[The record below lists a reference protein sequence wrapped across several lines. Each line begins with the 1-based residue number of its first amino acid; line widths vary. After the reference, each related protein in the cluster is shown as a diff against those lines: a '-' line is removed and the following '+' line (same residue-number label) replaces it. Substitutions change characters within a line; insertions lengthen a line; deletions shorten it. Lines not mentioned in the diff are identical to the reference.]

1 MRTGAA
7 FTAALT
13 FCLGGWFVGLANA
26 LGETE
31 AKDCAVAIAGSS
43 VEASSISNVCGV
55 PPELLAAIVEEFT
68 QARKAYQDTNQTL
81 QELADERKRTVEG
94 VRQAFDLTNGQI
106 RAAFEI
112 LGERNIPTEQLASKL
127 VEIATKFKDLQTGA
141 QGQPGDTAE
150 IIALRS
156 QAEAA
161 VKAGNLDIADALLAE
176 IDDKQAQFQS
186 DLAANRATTLARRG
200 DVALTRLRYA
210 EAAKHFAEAA
220 RTLPPGVE
228 YSAKQRDYLT
238 REASAL
244 YRQGDEFG
252 DNAALLAAI
261 ERRQLLLKMVPR
273 AALPLDWAKTQNHLG
288 NALAS
293 ARRAREWYGAARG
306 GRCCL
311 PRCA

>member
-1 MRTGAA
+1 MTVHQPSV
-7 FTAALT
+7 
-13 FCLGGWFVGLANA
+13 FVL
-26 LGETE
+26 
-31 AKDCAVAIAGSS
+31 
-43 VEASSISNVCGV
+43 
-55 PPELLAAIVEEFT
+55 
-68 QARKAYQDTNQTL
+68 
-81 QELADERKRTVEG
+81 
-94 VRQAFDLTNGQI
+94 
-106 RAAFEI
+106 
-112 LGERNIPTEQLASKL
+112 
-127 VEIATKFKDLQTGA
+127 
-141 QGQPGDTAE
+141 QGQPGDSAE

-161 VKAGNLDIADALLAE
+161 VKAADLGIADALLAE

-273 AALPLDWAKTQNHLG
+273 AALPLDLAKTQNHFG
-288 NALAS
+288 NALAVLGERKS
-293 ARRAREWYGAARG
+293 GAPLEEAVVAYRAALQELTRARMPLRWARTQNNLGIALQTLGRRESGTGRLEEALGAFRAA
-306 GRCCL
+306 L
-311 PRCA
+311 